1 MLNCINIIPEKTA
14 ISNGVSSSCKMIIND
29 FASKKEHLSV
39 LDYGCGRLRNSK
51 YLIEQG
57 FNVGIIDT
65 EKQIKNQLCNIE
77 NLNIYNCSTCDDIN
91 FENKYDIILLSFV
104 LNVIPEIN
112 DRNIILDN
120 IYKLLKDNGIVYI
133 EVRNSSFLKNLKN
146 SSTFK
151 DGVLTGSG
159 KNKTFQKPYTLDEL
173 SQYLIKNKFE
183 IISSKKESNSII
195 VKIKKERIID

>member
-1 MLNCINIIPEKTA
+1 MINCINIIPEKTA
-14 ISNGVSSSCKMIIND
+14 ISNGVSNSCKMIVND
-29 FASKKEHLSV
+29 FNSKKENLSV

-51 YLIEQG
+51 YLIEKG
-57 FNVGIIDT
+57 FNVSIIDT

-77 NLNIYNCSTCDDIN
+77 NLNIKNCYTCNNIN
-91 FENKYDIILLSFV
+91 FKNKYDIILLSFV

-120 IYKLLKDNGIVYI
+120 IYKLLKYNGIVYI

-146 SSTFK
+146 SSVFK
-151 DGVLTGSG
+151 DGVLTGNG

-173 SQYLIKNKFE
+173 SQYLIKNKFK

-195 VKIKKERIID
+195 VKIKKERMID